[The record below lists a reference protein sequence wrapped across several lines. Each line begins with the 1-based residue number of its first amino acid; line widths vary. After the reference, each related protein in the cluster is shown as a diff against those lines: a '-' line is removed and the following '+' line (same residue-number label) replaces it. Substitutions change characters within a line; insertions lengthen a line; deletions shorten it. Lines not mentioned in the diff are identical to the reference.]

1 VDAPTQL
8 VLPVSVLAASCE
20 NHQCRVIVTSDEDER
35 VRLSEPQKQR
45 DTVHPRV
52 DIWFHSSNLSPSGDI
67 WFRLVVERGDGV
79 VNIVDASQAAVTGH
93 LDSIHIIH
101 TES

>member
-1 VDAPTQL
+1 MS
-8 VLPVSVLAASCE
+8 LPGKSM
-20 NHQCRVIVTSDEDER
+20 TF
-35 VRLSEPQKQR
+35 RLSRLVP
-45 DTVHPRV
+45 
-52 DIWFHSSNLSPSGDI
+52 SSNLSPSGDV

-93 LDSIHIIH
+93 FDSIHIIH